1 MNLPRLRIP
10 LAASIAAVFL
20 VGVAVGRAP
29 FREAT
34 RPVRSPAVETGDA
47 AFPTPLSTKRVREV
61 WEVLHAKFA
70 GPLDDADLATGALR
84 GIAAG
89 TGDPYTSYADPA
101 ESKQFEADLSGSFT
115 GIGVEIGLRRGLVT
129 VIAPL
134 RGSPAERAGIRAQDS
149 IVKVDGTAVDRT
161 LTLTEVV
168 AKIRGPVGTEV
179 RLTVAREGAEDVLEF
194 TVRRARIQIES
205 VKLEIENQVGI
216 VTLSAFNDDTD
227 RRFRRIASELLA
239 ARVRGILLDLRNNP
253 GGLLEQA
260 VNLAGHFLPQGT
272 LVVTEVPR
280 DERARTEHFT
290 DGPSDLAR
298 LPVVVLVNGG
308 SASAAE
314 ILAAALHD
322 QRGVPLVGEQTFGKG
337 SVQELVDL
345 SDGSSLRVTVARWHT
360 PKGQEIGEDGV
371 APTVAVEDPDVAK
384 DPDEILNKA
393 VEVLEQ
399 ETAGGR

>member
-29 FREAT
+29 LREAT
-34 RPVRSPAVETGDA
+34 RPARSPAVETGDA
-47 AFPTPLSTKRVREV
+47 ALPTPLSTARLREV
-61 WEVLHAKFA
+61 WDVLHAKFA

-89 TGDPYTSYADPA
+89 TGDPYTSYADPE

-115 GIGVEIGLRRGLVT
+115 GIGVEIGLRHGLVT

-134 RGSPAERAGIRAQDS
+134 RGSPAERVGMRAKDS

-168 AKIRGPVGTEV
+168 AKIRGPVGTAV

-194 TVRRARIQIES
+194 TVRRERIQIES
-205 VKLEIENQVGI
+205 VKLAIENQVGI

-260 VNLAGHFLPQGT
+260 VDLAGHFLPPGT

-280 DERARTEHFT
+280 DERARKEHFT
-290 DGPSDLAR
+290 EGPSDLAR
-298 LPVVVLVNGG
+298 LPVVVLLNGG

-345 SDGSSLRVTVARWHT
+345 SDRSSLRVTVARWHT
-360 PKGQEIGEDGV
+360 PKGQEIGDDGV

-384 DPDEILNKA
+384 DPDEILDKGL
-393 VEVLEQ
+393 EVLEQ